1 MKTLIAAV
9 ALSALSAFSMMANA
23 EDGLEHRVVAQN
35 SAQQNVP
42 AQQYSYGQ
50 KLDVR
55 KVISMSDVPDDVC
68 APVQANMV
76 YEDSKGAVHN
86 MQYTVMGNGCQYN

>member
-9 ALSALSAFSMMANA
+9 ALSALSAFSLAAQA
-23 EDGLEHRVVAQN
+23 EDGLEHRLNAQ
-35 SAQQNVP
+35 SSVQAVP

-50 KLDVR
+50 KLDVH